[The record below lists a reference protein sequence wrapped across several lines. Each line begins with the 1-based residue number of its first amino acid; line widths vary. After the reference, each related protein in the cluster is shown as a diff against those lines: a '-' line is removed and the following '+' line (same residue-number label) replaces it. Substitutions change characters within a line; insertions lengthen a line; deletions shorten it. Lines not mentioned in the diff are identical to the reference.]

1 MFANFG
7 KYQFFAIFYQVS
19 CVHCACGMLCCAP
32 RFSQLH
38 PRVTINQAVKVVL
51 RRPCCSEFTCIC
63 NQYRLVHMSFEFKQV
78 NVDAVRPKIVT
89 TRNCVSES
97 LNTTR
102 HVRFNNKI
110 HQPVYLTRVEFNTIQ
125 VIFVFVLVV

>member
-7 KYQFFAIFYQVS
+7 KYRFLSIFYQVS
-19 CVHCACGMLCCAP
+19 CVHCACGTLCCAP

-63 NQYRLVHMSFEFKQV
+63 NQYRLVHMWFEFKQV

-89 TRNCVSES
+89 TRNSVSES
-97 LNTTR
+97 LNISLTKKSKEDTSTILQKMR
-102 HVRFNNKI
+102 HTLMHCSI
-110 HQPVYLTRVEFNTIQ
+110 LQ
-125 VIFVFVLVV
+125 VNEQ